1 MIPKIP
7 PGRSKI
13 NRRRLENLPPEAP
26 KWCQNGSKMAPRRPP
41 GAEAGFGGL
50 CGPLRGGPGRL
61 LGPSGVALGASWGRR
76 GPPKVSP
83 EAPRGSPGGSRRA
96 SGTSFWKHFCSR
108 ACRQEKS
115 KKNKHVLTI
124 CRCCFY
130 IVVACVFFTFPAAAA
145 QARTLRNIGFH
156 SEGIAN
162 FACRPFSRGTK
173 KEQIP

>member
-1 MIPKIP
+1 MSAQSSKDDSKNTS
-7 PGRSKI
+7 RTLENQKI

-96 SGTSFWKHFCSR
+96 SGTSLWNHFCCK
-108 ACRQEKS
+108 ACRHEKS
-115 KKNKHVLTI
+115 KKNKHFSRYV
-124 CRCCFY
+124 RCCFY
-130 IVVACVFFTFPAAAA
+130 VVSCSSSSPSP
-145 QARTLRNIGFH
+145 LRRRKR
-156 SEGIAN
+156 A
-162 FACRPFSRGTK
+162 P
-173 KEQIP
+173 